1 MDDYI
6 SREAA
11 LSCFHDWIDRYGHE
25 HSADEMTEYQR
36 IEELPA
42 ADVRPAIRCNNCRY
56 YFFGDCIHNQGMRKT
71 DKDGF
76 CFRFKEVSNE

>member
-11 LSCFHDWIDRYGHE
+11 IALTDQHCFETSYDAVW
-25 HSADEMTEYQR
+25 M
-36 IEELPA
+36 EEELRKLPA

>member
-11 LSCFHDWIDRYGHE
+11 LDMCDDDYDRI
-25 HSADEMTEYQR
+25 R
-36 IEELPA
+36 IRGLPA

-76 CFRFKEVSNE
+76 CFRFKEVPNE